1 VKELQQLKYL
11 RLSADMR
18 RVAWWL
24 QIGNRDLANRFI
36 DSNWQNFGED
46 KKMVWRKN
54 LSLWLDL
61 IKRRDGGEMGAAE
74 RALTLSLLL
83 KKLG

>member
-1 VKELQQLKYL
+1 MNYL
-11 RLSADMR
+11 TLSADMR

-24 QIGNRDLANRFI
+24 QMGNRGLADRFI

-46 KKMVWRKN
+46 KKMVGRKD

-61 IKRRDGGEMGAAE
+61 IKRRDGGEMRTAE
-74 RALTLSLLL
+74 RALTLSLILRHL
-83 KKLG
+83 A